1 MTPLLLAFDLAL
13 GDNADATEWLTAR
26 TGLPLRVIAAEASE
40 ILGRPIS
47 YNTIDNWLTTI
58 TKDTAA
64 S

>member
-13 GDNADATEWLTAR
+13 GDQDAVEWLTAR
-26 TGLPLRVIAAEASE
+26 TGLPLRVIAAEASD

-47 YNTIDNWLTTI
+47 HNTIDNWLTTI

-64 S
+64 